1 MNDMNR
7 KIFPENSRTLPVVV
21 IGTTMHSR
29 RTHMTDSDELDNV
42 NDEADLL
49 FSSGTDTDID
59 TLTARS
65 EMDRKLLVG
74 TEGGSSSS
82 SDCVKAEYEDFYRNI
97 PSLTHSGLAI
107 SNARKEKILKC
118 NNKDPFEQ
126 QGMRTRIQAAAVAAD
141 GGDTMTAVVSGSYVT
156 CSSDSES
163 ASERIKLFD
172 GMRSDEE
179 PSDLPGH
186 WIELRTINS
195 NRT

>member
-7 KIFPENSRTLPVVV
+7 KIFPEKSSTLPVVIV
-21 IGTTMHSR
+21 GTMHSR
-29 RTHMTDSDELDNV
+29 TQLTDCDELDNV

-49 FSSGTDTDID
+49 SSSGTDTEKD

-65 EMDRKLLVG
+65 EIERKLLVG
-74 TEGGSSSS
+74 TDGGSSSS
-82 SDCVKAEYEDFYRNI
+82 SSDGMKTEFEDFYRSI

-107 SNARKEKILKC
+107 SNARKAKILKC
-118 NNKDPFEQ
+118 NRDPFEQ
-126 QGMRTRIQAAAVAAD
+126 QGMRTRIQATD
-141 GGDTMTAVVSGSYVT
+141 GGTMTAVVSGSYVI

-172 GMRSDEE
+172 GVRSDEQH
-179 PSDLPGH
+179 PDQPGH
-186 WIELRTINS
+186 WIELRTINI